1 MNFQQ
6 LRFVV
11 AVADTKSFTSA
22 ADLCCVTQPALS
34 NAISQLEVEMG
45 GKLFERTTRSVDLTA
60 FGETVMDDIRS
71 ILSAKTRLLVDSSEY
86 LAREDRNI
94 RIGMSPLINDDF
106 VAALLS
112 RIGGLEGNLNIILSE
127 MNKADIQPALAAGDI
142 DYGLGPGPW
151 SKDTLASEPIYRE
164 PLLCVS
170 DVPNGPEASANTLA
184 SISEKQILLVGDD
197 CGLSIAVR
205 DLFEDHQIALDA
217 YEGKA
222 LSYSV
227 LEKWAHLGMGIALLP
242 ASKVAD
248 ISRARRLN
256 DSAGAAISI
265 GFHVCWKPTQAQ
277 RSSFGTIMKALQADK
292 GVFHPDDSST
302 LD

>member
-11 AVADTKSFTSA
+11 AVADTRSFTSA

-45 GKLFERTTRSVDLTA
+45 GKLFERTTRSVELTA

-112 RIGGLEGNLNIILSE
+112 RIGGLQGNLNIILSE
-127 MNKADIQPALAAGDI
+127 MNKADIQPALAAGNI
-142 DYGLGPGPW
+142 ALAPGLGRKTRSHLSPFIVNRCCAFQMCQTGPRHRRTRW
-151 SKDTLASEPIYRE
+151 HLFQKSKFCL
-164 PLLCVS
+164 
-170 DVPNGPEASANTLA
+170 SAT
-184 SISEKQILLVGDD
+184 
-197 CGLSIAVR
+197 IAVCQLR
-205 DLFEDHQIALDA
+205 CGPCLKITRLCWT
-217 YEGKA
+217 
-222 LSYSV
+222 S
-227 LEKWAHLGMGIALLP
+227 M
-242 ASKVAD
+242 
-248 ISRARRLN
+248 RAKR
-256 DSAGAAISI
+256 
-265 GFHVCWKPTQAQ
+265 
-277 RSSFGTIMKALQADK
+277 
-292 GVFHPDDSST
+292 
-302 LD
+302 